1 MRSPANGAQITGQV
15 GVDSG
20 QLVIIDPRYIESEW
34 KGTGSILGVDYWG
47 QAQEK
52 IYRLLKDDGIESEKL
67 GGKYRVMTEEAETLI
82 KKIEF
87 LAKDMKQLNK
97 NIDGWGKR
105 IVKVEI
111 ELLDDE
117 YLQKINEHFGIK

>member
-1 MRSPANGAQITGQV
+1 MERKLLGQV